1 VLAAKWAAFSE
12 HLRTS
17 SSGASGRAAG
27 SEPKRNGVGAV
38 TGLSVFLTSLD
49 AYRAL
54 SCMGV
59 PDNVVCGLFRE
70 RAAQS
75 GDIAQWL

>member
-1 VLAAKWAAFSE
+1 M
-12 HLRTS
+12 RQ
-17 SSGASGRAAG
+17 
-27 SEPKRNGVGAV
+27 RNGVGAV